1 MGMMLSESDAL
12 FQLSFFSYD
21 KITNVTNYYEDVLET
36 GFYPSDRLSFNKKG
50 SRKSFAN
57 YFT

>member
-1 MGMMLSESDAL
+1 MMLSESDAL

-36 GFYPSDRLSFNKKG
+36 GFYPNDRLSFNKKN

-57 YFT
+57 HFT